1 VQAVCKNIK
10 VTLAFRGN
18 NNTMSY
24 AINNNNLNEKILKGS
39 NLWLYIDIKYE
50 GSARADGSF
59 DIEIG
64 DAEFLFSS
72 ASS

>member
-18 NNTMSY
+18 
-24 AINNNNLNEKILKGS
+24 INEKILKGS